1 MTDRKI
7 IGEKARDFFEDLW
20 KRGDPWSL
28 ESSPFEQ
35 AKYAHQLALL
45 HDRRYSRAL
54 EIGCGSGQ
62 FTRILS
68 QAVDRM
74 TALDISQ
81 TAIDC
86 ARGLGIESE
95 TAAFV
100 VANIMEYDL
109 RAEGP
114 WDLIVMSE
122 TIYYLGWLYSF
133 FDVSWLAAELFAVT
147 TESGRL
153 LMANTFGV
161 ADDYL
166 VRPWIIRTYRD
177 LFLNAGFQ
185 AETEE
190 VFKGTKNGVEIEV
203 LISLLAK
210 MGRGE

>member
-1 MTDRKI
+1 VTDRKN

-35 AKYAHQLALL
+35 AKYAHQLGLL

-68 QAVDRM
+68 RVVDGV

-81 TAIDC
+81 TAIDR

-95 TAAFV
+95 KAAFV
-100 VANIMEYDL
+100 VANIMDYDL

-133 FDVSWLAAELFAVT
+133 FNVSWLASELFTAT
-147 TESGRL
+147 TDSGRL

-177 LFLNAGFQ
+177 LFLNTGYRI
-185 AETEE
+185 ENEE
-190 VFKGTKNGVEIEV
+190 IFKGTKNNVEIEV
-203 LISLLAK
+203 IISLFNK
-210 MGRGE
+210 MGRGG

>member
-7 IGEKARDFFEDLW
+7 IGEKAKDFFEDLW
-20 KRGDPWSL
+20 KQEDPWGL

-45 HDRRYSRAL
+45 LGRRYSRAL

-68 QAVDRM
+68 QAVDRV

-81 TAIDC
+81 NAIDR
-86 ARGLGIESE
+86 ARGLGIEFE
-95 TAAFV
+95 NAAFV

-109 RAEGP
+109 RTEGP

-133 FDVSWLAAELFAVT
+133 FDVSWLASELFAVT
-147 TESGRL
+147 TDGGRL

-161 ADDYL
+161 ANDYL

-177 LFLNAGFQ
+177 LFLNVGFQ
-185 AETEE
+185 TDSEE
-190 VFKGTKNGVEIEV
+190 IFKGKKNGVEIEV

-210 MGRGE
+210 RGCGG